1 MGRFLSYFILSC
13 LVLGASGCNNES
25 DQWEKSPGV
34 QVSVYKDYEKNGKPY
49 LTVLYENFGVDT
61 IEKLRYQLINETRG
75 HFDTVM
81 KEIDPPVLFRPKDRH
96 SVPRHIGEDTV
107 KAEYV
112 HAGQIWVVKKK

>member
-1 MGRFLSYFILSC
+1 MGRFTRRAVPYLTLLCII
-13 LVLGASGCNNES
+13 GCKDEE
-25 DQWEKSPGV
+25 DKWEKSPGV
-34 QVSVYKDYEKNGKPY
+34 QVSVYKDREQDGKPY
-49 LTVLYENFGVDT
+49 LTVLYENFGQDT
-61 IEKLRYQLINETRG
+61 IEKLRYQLINETKG

-112 HAGQIWVVKKK
+112 HAGQIWAVKKK